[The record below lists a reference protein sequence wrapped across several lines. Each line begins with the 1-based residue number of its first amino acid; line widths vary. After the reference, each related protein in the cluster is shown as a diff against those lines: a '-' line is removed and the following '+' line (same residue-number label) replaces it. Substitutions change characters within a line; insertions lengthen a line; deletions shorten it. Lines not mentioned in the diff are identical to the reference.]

1 MPRSSVLVRV
11 ALVLVLISSSASAQE
26 VIRGASLLPNT
37 TKAYLSIENV
47 GLLREKFDA
56 TQLGELVKDPVMQ
69 PFVEDLR
76 KQIDAKLGKSG
87 VKIGIDW
94 EDLEGVYGGEVCIA
108 AVQPEGDKK
117 QHALV
122 LVVDVGENKDAA
134 VALLDKVSK
143 NLIAKEA
150 KKTVRKVGA
159 VEMSVF
165 TFPKKKDETVARQVS
180 QVLTGGRIIASDHLA
195 TAEGVVRRLTG
206 DRKDALEHLDAFH
219 ATQERCQK
227 ELGDTAPHASFYVD
241 PFGYAEVVRASAGGR
256 KKRGTDLLKVLVN
269 QGFTAI
275 KGVGGNIVFATGEH
289 EFVYRAFVYAP
300 PVVRKPDDKSKDKYD
315 LAARML
321 DFPESENLISQPW
334 IPRHVATY
342 ASFNVKVKQAFDYV
356 ETLVDEMAG
365 DKGVFRDVIQS
376 IKDDPAGPQIDIPKD
391 LIGNMG
397 ERATLLTDYR
407 LPITPKSERLA
418 VAIELTDAKT
428 VAATIDK
435 AMSADP
441 DAKKRTFDGHVI
453 WEILNEEE
461 GDKLEV
467 KIDGPG
473 ALGGDEEDDEPK
485 RSLPN
490 SAVCVANGQLIIAS
504 HVDFV
509 VDMLKKVPGST
520 SLGDSAD
527 YKIVNAALDKLG
539 AGKESVRGFSRTDET
554 YRPTYELIKQG
565 KMPEAETLLAKVLN
579 RLLGPDEEGV
589 LRDQEI
595 DGSKMPDFDAVRR
608 YLGPSGMFTR
618 SEGSGWYIT
627 GILLTK
633 DTELI
638 DAKDPPVKAE
648 GEKEPLKTAAEKREV
663 KK

>member
-1 MPRSSVLVRV
+1 MLRSSVLVRA
-11 ALVLVLISSSASAQE
+11 ALVLVLVSSSASAQE
-26 VIRGASLLPNT
+26 AIRGASLLPNT
-37 TKAYLSIENV
+37 TKAYLSIGNV

-76 KQIDAKLGKSG
+76 QQIDSKLGKSG
-87 VKIGIDW
+87 VKIGINW

-108 AVQPEGDKK
+108 AVQPDGDKK
-117 QHALV
+117 QHALA
-122 LVVDVGENKDAA
+122 LVVDVGENGEAA
-134 VALLDKVSK
+134 AKLLDKVSK

-165 TFPKKKDETVARQVS
+165 TFPKKKDETVARQVC
-180 QVLTGGRIIASDHLA
+180 QALTGGRIIASDHLT
-195 TAEGVVRRLTG
+195 TAEGIIRRLTG
-206 DRKDALEHLDAFH
+206 ERKDALEHLDAFH

-227 ELGDTAPHASFYVD
+227 ELGDTQPHASFFVD
-241 PFGYAEVVRASAGGR
+241 PFGYAEVVRASTGGR
-256 KKRGTDLLKVLVN
+256 KKRGTDLLKVLMN

-275 KGVGGNIVFATGEH
+275 KGIGGNIVFATGEH

-300 PVVRKPDDKSKDKYD
+300 PLVRKDDKIKDKYD

-321 DFPESENLISQPW
+321 DFPESDNLTSQPW

-342 ASFNVKVKQAFDYV
+342 ASFNVKVKQAFEYI

-365 DKGVFRDVIQS
+365 DKGVFDDVIES
-376 IKDDPAGPQIDIPKD
+376 IKTDPAGPMIDIAKD

-418 VAIELTDAKT
+418 VAIELTDVKT

-441 DAKKRTFDGHVI
+441 DAKKRTFEGHVI
-453 WEILNEEE
+453 WEILNESES
-461 GDKLEV
+461 DKLEV
-467 KIDGPG
+467 KIDGAG
-473 ALGGDEEDDEPK
+473 ALGHDEEDEPK

-509 VDMLKKVPGST
+509 VDMLKKAPGST
-520 SLGDSAD
+520 SLADSAD

-554 YRPTYELIKQG
+554 YRPTYELIRQG
-565 KMPEAETLLAKVLN
+565 KMPEAETLLAKILN
-579 RLLGPDEEGV
+579 RLMGPDEEGV

-618 SEGSGWYIT
+618 SEGNGWYIT

-638 DAKDPPVKAE
+638 NTQDPPAAVE
-648 GEKEPLKTAAEKREV
+648 GEKEPVKTAAEPREV
-663 KK
+663 K